1 MLWLA
6 WEHPLWF
13 FAGLA
18 LAVALMLLLI
28 VLLAKFLRRLLQR
41 WRPAAPAT

>member
-18 LAVALMLLLI
+18 LSLALMLLLI
-28 VLLAKFLRRLLQR
+28 VLLAKFVRRLVQR
-41 WRPAAPAT
+41 WRTAAPAT